1 MKQLIIIVSVVAMT
15 ALFGLWI
22 NPPGATVAGWPALPV
37 VFLAIYAVQAAG
49 FAHAVRYNTEHFYD
63 LTGSVSFIGA
73 IAVAAWLT
81 QPLSTQSMLL
91 AAMVVIWALRLGSF
105 LFLRV
110 KEVGEDQ
117 RFRQIKISKARFAV
131 VWTLQGLWVSL
142 TSCAALTAVLV
153 NKPIAAVTPL
163 AAVVLC
169 VGAVIWL
176 IGFSTEVVADRQKAA
191 FRRDPINQGKFIRT
205 GLWARSRHPNYW
217 GEMVL
222 WVGVAVTASPALEG
236 AQWLVWVSPVFVYLL
251 LTRLSGIPT
260 LVRRAEQTWGADSD
274 YQHYVQNTPRLLPKV
289 FG

>member
-1 MKQLIIIVSVVAMT
+1 MT

-81 QPLSTQSMLL
+81 QPLSTQSILL